1 MLKSK
6 SKLVKPKLFNRIVA
20 ATAAITLAFLVQ
32 QYQVGKKYHLD
43 SSKRGHEAPLVMRG
57 GDPYIRAL
65 MRTISASESNVSRPY
80 WVIYGGNYVQ
90 KLDRHPDICVR
101 IPVGP
106 NRGNCS
112 TAAGRY
118 QFITTTWQE
127 MAQRYHPDPQG
138 LLFWQ
143 SYPFD
148 PESQDAVVHAWLND
162 PEAWGSDISQLL
174 RDGRLDEVLWLL
186 SGTWTSLG
194 YGIETN
200 SMSGY
205 LPEIYYEVLEQE
217 LDRSNPG

>member
-1 MLKSK
+1 MNPE
-6 SKLVKPKLFNRIVA
+6 SKLVKPKLVNRIVA

-32 QYQVGKKYHLD
+32 QYQVAKQHNID
-43 SSKRGHEAPLVMRG
+43 SSEIGPEAPLVMRG

-80 WVIYGGNYVQ
+80 WVIFGGNYVK
-90 KLDRHPDICVR
+90 KLDRHPDLCVR

-118 QFITTTWQE
+118 QFITTTWEE
-127 MAQRYHPDPQG
+127 MAQRYHPDPNG

-143 SYPFD
+143 SYSFD
-148 PESQDAVVHAWLND
+148 PKYQDAVVYAWLND
-162 PEAWGSDISQLL
+162 QEAWGTDISKLL
-174 RDGRLDEVLWLL
+174 REGRLDEVLWLL

-205 LPEIYYEVLEQE
+205 LPEIYQEILLEE
-217 LDRSNPG
+217 LR